1 MSKCWFWWCSWSTL
15 VINIS
20 GCPSVYISPCFWFL
34 EDVNFMNRKFPRA
47 RLTPSPS
54 RSRFKWQ
61 MIKIWCLWNKICI
74 RSRLTSML
82 HSIRQNNY
90 VNIDKCI
97 FPYNNSLW
105 MNVMMWNQIYSKYTS
120 SSYLF
125 LCFRMG
131 QNMNEGVRYFKD
143 VLFVESEIFVA
154 SLVWNLTLL
163 EAERRLYP
171 IN

>member
-1 MSKCWFWWCSWSTL
+1 
-15 VINIS
+15 
-20 GCPSVYISPCFWFL
+20 
-34 EDVNFMNRKFPRA
+34 
-47 RLTPSPS
+47 
-54 RSRFKWQ
+54 
-61 MIKIWCLWNKICI
+61 
-74 RSRLTSML
+74 
-82 HSIRQNNY
+82 
-90 VNIDKCI
+90 
-97 FPYNNSLW
+97 